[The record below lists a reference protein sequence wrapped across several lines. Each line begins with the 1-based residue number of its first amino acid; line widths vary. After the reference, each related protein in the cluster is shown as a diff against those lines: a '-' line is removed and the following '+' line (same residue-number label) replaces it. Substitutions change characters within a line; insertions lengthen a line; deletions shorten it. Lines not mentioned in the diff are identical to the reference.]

1 MSAGRCCE
9 LPLAAKEPELE
20 AFRRD
25 AMDGWG
31 MSDEMMLVVG
41 KEDSGLIKSLNKEA
55 GPDVNALLDN
65 QNDVGCFLLVVKT
78 WIL

>member
-1 MSAGRCCE
+1 M
-9 LPLAAKEPELE
+9 
-20 AFRRD
+20 
-25 AMDGWG
+25 
-31 MSDEMMLVVG
+31 MMLVVG

-55 GPDVNALLDN
+55 GPDVNALLDD